1 MDTMGIFSGHIKSL
15 EAAAVNVVC
24 LTTADTQLW
33 VKDSL
38 GKLWG
43 RVLG

>member
-15 EAAAVNVVC
+15 EAAFTVVC

-43 RVLG
+43 QVLG